1 MSLLPNIRLVRD
13 RVLICRNQLDR
24 PNPVHSKGP
33 FGLGVVAETDE
44 IGRVAAPF
52 EAVGFDDTVGQ
63 PVGAGGV
70 VVQVEVV
77 AFGQGRFDDRQAVGF
92 GQALVRPGRGPGRWL
107 TGSGGVWPPGSG
119 LRSSSQFASCPIWA
133 YDRVGSKLEI
143 GDWRLEIRLITND

>member
-24 PNPVHSKGP
+24 PNPIHPKGP
-33 FGLGVVAETDE
+33 FGLGVAAEADQ
-44 IGRVAAPF
+44 IRRVATPLQ
-52 EAVGFDDTVGQ
+52 AVGFDDTVGQ

-77 AFGQGRFDDRQAVGF
+77 AVGQSRFDDRQAAGF
-92 GQALVRPGRGPGRWL
+92 GQALVRPGRGSGRWL

-119 LRSSSQFASCPIWA
+119 LRSSSQFASCPKWA
-133 YDRVGSKLEI
+133 YDQTGL
-143 GDWRLEIRLITND
+143 LA